1 MYDYLPKF
9 LSVNPKRIPDELNQR
24 LSHYRDSV
32 ATLVSAQDTFTWE
45 NLLAPIENLDDELHR
60 YWSPISHLNS
70 VMNNDEL
77 TDAYQACVPL
87 LSDFNTEMGQNPL
100 LYRAIKAVA
109 ESPNTKN
116 DSPAQRM
123 ILDHALRDFKLTG
136 VSLPPEQQQRFK
148 AISNRK
154 AELTAKFEQN
164 LLDATNAWSLL
175 VTDQKQL
182 AGLPEHAIQMLK
194 QAASEHQQEG
204 YRLTLEYPS
213 YSAIVTYADD
223 RELRHTLYHAFSTRA
238 SDQGPHA
245 GQFDNTTLMQEILR
259 CRAEN
264 ARLLGY
270 ENFAELSLATKM
282 AKTPDQVMEFLE
294 DLAKRCRPQALQ
306 DYEELKAFARD
317 HGVSDL
323 QAWDVAYFSEKLS
336 QSRYHFS
343 QEDCRPYFPDSR
355 VIPGMFSIVQELFGI
370 TLESV
375 DSIETWHPDVKFFN
389 LYDTNRVLRGQIYM
403 DLYARSKKR
412 GGAWM
417 DDCIGRR
424 RLKDGSIQIP
434 VAYLTCN
441 FAPPT
446 NGQPAL
452 LSHDEVMTLF
462 HEFGHCL
469 QHLLTTV
476 DFLGVSGING
486 VPWDAVELPSQFMEN
501 WCWER
506 EAIARISG
514 HYESGEPLPDDLF
527 SRMHTAKN
535 FQSGLMMIRQLEFS
549 IFDFRLHR
557 EATPDHD
564 MDVMAMLN
572 QVRREVSVVP
582 VPDFNRFA
590 HGFSHIFSGGYAAGY
605 YSYKWAEVL
614 SADAYSRFEET
625 GIFNSKTGHE
635 FRDTILAQGGSVDP
649 MVLFLQFRGREPSID
664 ALLRHSGII
673 TA

>member
-355 VIPGMFSIVQELFGI
+355 VIPGMFAIVQELFGI
-370 TLESV
+370 TLEPV